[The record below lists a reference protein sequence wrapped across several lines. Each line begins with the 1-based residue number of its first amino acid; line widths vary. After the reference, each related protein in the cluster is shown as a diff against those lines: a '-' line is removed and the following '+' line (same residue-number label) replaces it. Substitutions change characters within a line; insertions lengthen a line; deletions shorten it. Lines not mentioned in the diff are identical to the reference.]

1 MLTSAATSAVL
12 LGEIPIHT
20 TMIPCTKYHYSY
32 FLLTPS
38 LHFVLPSR
46 MSAAFLLR
54 NLSTRSSRAAS
65 SSVAF
70 ASSSNTKDV
79 VVGAAATFTTT
90 SSSVTHAAVTT
101 TTTTLPRSSTTVP
114 ATCRLFSSSSST
126 STTSHDSAAAA
137 AGGGKS
143 DKLTYPIVPRG
154 DFGEYQEYSVIF
166 TNRALNLMSKPFQ
179 QVMRDLNDLLKVTYN
194 AHKVAIMPG

>member
-1 MLTSAATSAVL
+1 M
-12 LGEIPIHT
+12 GEIPIHT

-54 NLSTRSSRAAS
+54 NLSTRSSRAAT

-90 SSSVTHAAVTT
+90 SSSVTLAAVTT
-101 TTTTLPRSSTTVP
+101 TTTLHRSSTTVP
-114 ATCRLFSSSSST
+114 STCRLFSSSSSS

-137 AGGGKS
+137 GGGGKS

-154 DFGEYQEYSVIF
+154 DFVEYQEYSVIF